1 MKIDNETKYDTKYLR
16 RLFKECEKH
25 IFQTYLVH
33 GESKHR
39 YISVKTHRAR
49 WIGGFGFYHSVSLR
63 IKLPSPVSTHL
74 GHIKRTNEVSARRV
88 AQVYLHEVAH
98 NLGKRHKQMTS
109 AYKIDVSWW
118 PDELVPV
125 KQVVVKPKPNIIE
138 VRAAKAQKK
147 LDEWLRKT
155 KRAKTLVKKYQRKV
169 KYYEKK
175 AAASKS

>member
-1 MKIDNETKYDTKYLR
+1 
-16 RLFKECEKH
+16 
-25 IFQTYLVH
+25 
-33 GESKHR
+33 
-39 YISVKTHRAR
+39 
-49 WIGGFGFYHSVSLR
+49 
-63 IKLPSPVSTHL
+63 
-74 GHIKRTNEVSARRV
+74 
-88 AQVYLHEVAH
+88 
-98 NLGKRHKQMTS
+98 MTS